1 LIAAH
6 DARHVIAVRSPPK
19 DDFGAHPADHSKV
32 QVASKG
38 WFAMGNGENR
48 SSGPQYRAAP
58 LIISAAMVGVGTVI
72 VLAGLAVGGGHLL
85 TATRRWVNEME
96 VAPSELARIKWT
108 QAKAAM
114 SAGAQAWQD
123 GSQTVPAPTDA

>member
-1 LIAAH
+1 
-6 DARHVIAVRSPPK
+6 
-19 DDFGAHPADHSKV
+19 
-32 QVASKG
+32 
-38 WFAMGNGENR
+38 MGNGENR
-48 SSGPQYRAAP
+48 SSGPQYQAAP
-58 LIISAAMVGVGTVI
+58 LLISAAMVGVGTMI

-123 GSQTVPAPTDA
+123 GNQAIPAQPDA

>member
-1 LIAAH
+1 
-6 DARHVIAVRSPPK
+6 
-19 DDFGAHPADHSKV
+19 
-32 QVASKG
+32 
-38 WFAMGNGENR
+38 MGNGENR
-48 SSGPQYRAAP
+48 SSGPQYQAAP
-58 LIISAAMVGVGTVI
+58 LIISAAMVGVGTMI

-114 SAGAQAWQD
+114 NAGAQAWQD
-123 GSQTVPAPTDA
+123 GNQTVPARANG

>member
-1 LIAAH
+1 
-6 DARHVIAVRSPPK
+6 
-19 DDFGAHPADHSKV
+19 
-32 QVASKG
+32 
-38 WFAMGNGENR
+38 MGNGENR
-48 SSGPQYRAAP
+48 SSGPRYQAAP
-58 LIISAAMVGVGTVI
+58 LIISAAMVGVGTMI

-123 GSQTVPAPTDA
+123 GNQVVPAQPDA

>member
-1 LIAAH
+1 
-6 DARHVIAVRSPPK
+6 
-19 DDFGAHPADHSKV
+19 
-32 QVASKG
+32 
-38 WFAMGNGENR
+38 MGNGENR

-123 GSQTVPAPTDA
+123 GSQTLPAPTDT